1 MNLVTLFLQMKK
13 VSLDPA
19 KRSMSSSTDKPP
31 VSEQSPRPTPQ
42 AKPVLQ
48 EKPVPQVKPVLQ
60 EKAAPQVKP
69 VLQEKPAP
77 QVKPALEEK
86 PKLVEKPVD
95 KSLVVRL
102 ILAHLSIVYWME
114 L

>member
-1 MNLVTLFLQMKK
+1 MKK

-19 KRSMSSSTDKPP
+19 KRSTSSSTDKPP

-48 EKPVPQVKPVLQ
+48 EKPVPQV
-60 EKAAPQVKP
+60 EP

>member
-48 EKPVPQVKPVLQ
+48 EKPVPQV
-60 EKAAPQVKP
+60 EP

>member
-1 MNLVTLFLQMKK
+1 MNLATLFLQMKK

-48 EKPVPQVKPVLQ
+48 EK
-60 EKAAPQVKP
+60 AAPQVEP